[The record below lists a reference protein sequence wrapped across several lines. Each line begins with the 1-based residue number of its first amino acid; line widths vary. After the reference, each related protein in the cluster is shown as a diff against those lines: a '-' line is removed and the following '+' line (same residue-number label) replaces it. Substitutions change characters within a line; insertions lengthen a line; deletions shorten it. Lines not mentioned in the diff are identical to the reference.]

1 MSPSEHIAD
10 DNGLLWTLK
19 MKVSDKVQEGEY
31 IITLKNV
38 NYRLPQSS
46 TTIALAPVDGV
57 LTVKKNL
64 KGDVDG
70 DGEVDVN
77 DVQTTINII
86 LKK

>member
-1 MSPSEHIAD
+1 
-10 DNGLLWTLK
+10 

-31 IITLKNV
+31 TITLKNAS
-38 NYRLPQSS
+38 YRLSQSS

-70 DGEVDVN
+70 DGKVDVN